1 MNMLRMGMSGP
12 NVRDLQEMLNLQVAD
27 RPLLSV
33 DGIFGPKTKASVV
46 KFQAANRL
54 VADGIVGPLTSKA
67 LVAAVL
73 IRTLKPG
80 S

>member
-33 DGIFGPKTKASVV
+33 DGIFGPKTKARVV